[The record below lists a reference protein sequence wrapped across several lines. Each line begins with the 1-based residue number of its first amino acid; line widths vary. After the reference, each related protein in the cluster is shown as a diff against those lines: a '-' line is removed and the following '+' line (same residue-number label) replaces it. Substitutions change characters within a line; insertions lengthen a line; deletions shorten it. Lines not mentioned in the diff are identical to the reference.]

1 MTMTAE
7 NKSYL
12 GELEVVN
19 IRLVK
24 EPSLMSEDPITSS
37 KDATEL
43 ISKFLAEFD
52 REVVCILNLASDGK
66 PISMNIVS
74 VGTLNSALI
83 SPREA
88 MKSSILSNASAFI
101 MYHCHPSGNPKP
113 SRDDAMTT
121 QRLKDAGT
129 LLDIK
134 LIDHIIVACGSGR
147 SYSFLENGLIQTDD
161 IVSKYDGLRI
171 AERER

>member
-1 MTMTAE
+1 MTMAAE

-37 KDATEL
+37 RDATNL

-66 PISMNIVS
+66 PISMNVASI
-74 VGTLNSALI
+74 GTLSSALV
-83 SPREA
+83 SPKDVL
-88 MKSSILSNASAFI
+88 KSSILSNASAFI
-101 MYHCHPSGNPKP
+101 MFHCHPSGNPKP

-121 QRLKDAGT
+121 QRLKDAGE
-129 LLDIK
+129 LLEIK
-134 LIDHIIVACGSGR
+134 MLDHIIVACGSGR
-147 SYSFLENGLIQTDD
+147 SYSFLESGLLKKKD
-161 IVSKYDGLRI
+161 IVASYNALRV

>member
-1 MTMTAE
+1 MTMAAE

-37 KDATEL
+37 RDATNL

-66 PISMNIVS
+66 PISMNVASI
-74 VGTLNSALI
+74 GTLSSALV
-83 SPREA
+83 SPKDVL
-88 MKSSILSNASAFI
+88 KSSILSNASAFI
-101 MYHCHPSGNPKP
+101 MFHCHPSGNPKP

-121 QRLKDAGT
+121 QRLKDAGE
-129 LLDIK
+129 LLEIK
-134 LIDHIIVACGSGR
+134 MIDHIIVACGSRR
-147 SYSFLENGLIQTDD
+147 SYSFLESGLLQKKD
-161 IVSKYDGLRI
+161 IVASYDELRV